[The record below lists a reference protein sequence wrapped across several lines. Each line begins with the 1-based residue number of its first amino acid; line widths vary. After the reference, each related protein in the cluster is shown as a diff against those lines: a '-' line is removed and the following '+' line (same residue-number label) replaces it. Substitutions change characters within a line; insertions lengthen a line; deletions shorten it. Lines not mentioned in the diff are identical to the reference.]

1 MTIEPTAEELALPE
15 QRQKEQA
22 LRESIIHGPRNQG
35 WSRIDAENE
44 ADDRI
49 EALRTNAHLKGTQQ

>member
-1 MTIEPTAEELALPE
+1 MTSKSDILALAE

-22 LRESIIHGPRNQG
+22 LRESIIHGLRNQG

-49 EALRTNAHLKGTQQ
+49 EALRAIAEAGG